1 MGEKE
6 QGAERQGSLPSESE
20 RKAGET
26 KGKELER
33 EGGATHEDDWEAPAS
48 LATGDLDGDGM
59 PDAAQKVVTKTSS
72 NIQNNREAGSGG
84 PGGAQA
90 VQYNE
95 SELEFRKAGDAGG
108 TGAAEAGPIRL
119 DPTPARLSQGGGD
132 DIAIGD
138 PGVNGN

>member
-6 QGAERQGSLPSESE
+6 QGIAQRVTAPRDVMTGQSSGRSIPENSIE
-20 RKAGET
+20 AG
-26 KGKELER
+26 
-33 EGGATHEDDWEAPAS
+33 DV
-48 LATGDLDGDGM
+48 DGDGM

-108 TGAAEAGPIRL
+108 SGAAEAGPIRL
-119 DPTPARLSQGGGD
+119 DPTPARVSQGGGD

>member
-6 QGAERQGSLPSESE
+6 QGSARESSAPRDVMTGQSSGRSIPE
-20 RKAGET
+20 NSI
-26 KGKELER
+26 
-33 EGGATHEDDWEAPAS
+33 EA
-48 LATGDLDGDGM
+48 GDLDGDGM

-108 TGAAEAGPIRL
+108 SVAAEAGPIRL
-119 DPTPARLSQGGGD
+119 DPTPARVSQGGGD

>member
-1 MGEKE
+1 MTGQSSGRSIPENSIE
-6 QGAERQGSLPSESE
+6 
-20 RKAGET
+20 AG
-26 KGKELER
+26 
-33 EGGATHEDDWEAPAS
+33 DV
-48 LATGDLDGDGM
+48 DGDGM

-108 TGAAEAGPIRL
+108 SGAAEAGPIRL
-119 DPTPARLSQGGGD
+119 DPTPARVSQGGGD

>member
-6 QGAERQGSLPSESE
+6 QGTAQRVTAPRDVMTGQSSGRSIPENSIQ
-20 RKAGET
+20 AG
-26 KGKELER
+26 
-33 EGGATHEDDWEAPAS
+33 DV
-48 LATGDLDGDGM
+48 DGDGM
-59 PDAAQKVVTKTSS
+59 PEAARGKVVTKTSS

-108 TGAAEAGPIRL
+108 SGAAEAGPIRL
-119 DPTPARLSQGGGD
+119 DPTPARVSQGGGD

>member
-6 QGAERQGSLPSESE
+6 QGTAQRVTAPRDVMTGQSSGRSIPENSIE
-20 RKAGET
+20 AG
-26 KGKELER
+26 
-33 EGGATHEDDWEAPAS
+33 DV
-48 LATGDLDGDGM
+48 DGDGM

-108 TGAAEAGPIRL
+108 SGAAEAGPIRL
-119 DPTPARLSQGGGD
+119 DPTPARVSQGGGD

>member
-6 QGAERQGSLPSESE
+6 QGTAQRVTAPRDVMTGQSSGRSIPENSIE
-20 RKAGET
+20 AG
-26 KGKELER
+26 
-33 EGGATHEDDWEAPAS
+33 DV
-48 LATGDLDGDGM
+48 DGDGM

-72 NIQNNREAGSGG
+72 NIQNNGEAGSGG

-108 TGAAEAGPIRL
+108 SGAAEAGPIRL
-119 DPTPARLSQGGGD
+119 DPTPARVSQGGGD

>member
-1 MGEKE
+1 MATGREAMSG
-6 QGAERQGSLPSESE
+6 QATGRES
-20 RKAGET
+20 AIG
-26 KGKELER
+26 
-33 EGGATHEDDWEAPAS
+33 EDDWEAPIS
-48 LATGDLDGDGM
+48 RATGDLDGDGT
-59 PDAAQKVVTKTSS
+59 PEAARGKVTKTRS
-72 NIQNNREAGSGG
+72 NIQNNREGVPDG

-108 TGAAEAGPIRL
+108 SGAAEAGPIRL
-119 DPTPARLSQGGGD
+119 DPTPARVSQGGGN

>member
-6 QGAERQGSLPSESE
+6 QGAARESS
-20 RKAGET
+20 
-26 KGKELER
+26 
-33 EGGATHEDDWEAPAS
+33 APRDVTTGQS
-48 LATGDLDGDGM
+48 SGRSIPENSIETGDLDGDGM
-59 PDAAQKVVTKTSS
+59 PDAAQSAITKSRS
-72 NIQNNREAGSGG
+72 NVRNNREAGSGG

-95 SELEFRKAGDAGG
+95 SELEFRKAGDAGDS
-108 TGAAEAGPIRL
+108 GAAEAGPIRL
-119 DPTPARLSQGGGD
+119 DPTPARVSQGGGD